1 MAGTLELWMY
11 PRDRGT
17 CRGPNCRAPIFWRET
32 TNGKKVPLDDNPEPI
47 ERRQSSTGR
56 LIEIVSSEPMHH
68 RTCPDVESFR
78 RERERAAAAQEER
91 APCLPLE

>member
-1 MAGTLELWMY
+1 
-11 PRDRGT
+11 
-17 CRGPNCRAPIFWRET
+17 
-32 TNGKKVPLDDNPEPI
+32 
-47 ERRQSSTGR
+47 
-56 LIEIVSSEPMHH
+56 MHH